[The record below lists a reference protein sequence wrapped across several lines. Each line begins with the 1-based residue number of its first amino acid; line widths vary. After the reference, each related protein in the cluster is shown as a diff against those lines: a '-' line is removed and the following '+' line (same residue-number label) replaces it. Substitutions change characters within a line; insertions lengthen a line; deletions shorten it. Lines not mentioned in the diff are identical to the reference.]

1 MSSKVISRLMV
12 FFVGIPAV
20 ICLVWFNQM
29 NHLALHVV
37 VTLLAI
43 GAADELFNMFRRRK
57 DRPEKPVPA
66 GETENKD
73 EIPAPEETFESTTG
87 YMRN

>member
-1 MSSKVISRLMV
+1 MV

-37 VTLLAI
+37 VTLLAVA
-43 GAADELFNMFRRRK
+43 AADELFNMFRRNFKTQNRVLV
-57 DRPEKPVPA
+57 DICSGLVPL
-66 GETENKD
+66 
-73 EIPAPEETFESTTG
+73 STLL
-87 YMRN
+87 